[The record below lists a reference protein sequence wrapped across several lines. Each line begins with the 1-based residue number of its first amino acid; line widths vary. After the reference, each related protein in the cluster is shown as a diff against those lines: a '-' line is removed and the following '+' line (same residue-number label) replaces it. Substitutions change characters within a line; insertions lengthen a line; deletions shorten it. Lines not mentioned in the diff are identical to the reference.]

1 MKWKSSQP
9 GWILETNNWFCWKL
23 KSFDDSVNP
32 IKSKI
37 KRLSSESKT
46 ELIKNTKIANIK
58 EKSNDE

>member
-1 MKWKSSQP
+1 MKS
-9 GWILETNNWFCWKL
+9 L
-23 KSFDDSVNP
+23 DDSVKP

-46 ELIKNTKIANIK
+46 ELNKNTKIANIK